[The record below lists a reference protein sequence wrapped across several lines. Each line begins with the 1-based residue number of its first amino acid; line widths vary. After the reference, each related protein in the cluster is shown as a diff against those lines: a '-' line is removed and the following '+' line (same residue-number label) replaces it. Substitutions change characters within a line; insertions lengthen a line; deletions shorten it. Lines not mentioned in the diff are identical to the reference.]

1 MDRATNKVYGH
12 VVGSDSFG
20 HAYVV
25 PLAHVL
31 AQVKDCFPGSPSPP
45 KLAASNGLQRRSN
58 DVAEV
63 GAWDSALD
71 NLEPGDVMDD
81 VHQASFG
88 THPLTETNLSAW
100 QKSQESTLA
109 NRPNALRLNHASKEH
124 LETSSSIAVGPPS
137 TTRSA
142 APSINTQNASER
154 HHATNAWLPKTP
166 TTSDGALRIKEVIVR
181 RLARFHPLQPLRFS
195 NARDL
200 SGSTT
205 YSDLEPTRPLA
216 STYGDGSGAP
226 YQVYSHPG
234 TNYVR
239 CISPLYDDD
248 PLHMF
253 SGSEASSPPGYAK
266 ELDEADLWGGSTA
279 TDQSVEE
286 RDVWGLESPFWDM
299 DRAQRLYEEGEHP

>member
-1 MDRATNKVYGH
+1 M
-12 VVGSDSFG
+12 
-20 HAYVV
+20 
-25 PLAHVL
+25 
-31 AQVKDCFPGSPSPP
+31 KDCFPGSPAPP
-45 KLAASNGLQRRSN
+45 KLAASDSLQRRSN

-63 GAWDSALD
+63 GAWDTALD

-100 QKSQESTLA
+100 QKTQESTLA
-109 NRPNALRLNHASKEH
+109 NRPSALRLNHASEEH
-124 LETSSSIAVGPPS
+124 LETSSSIAVDPPS
-137 TTRSA
+137 TTRST

-154 HHATNAWLPKTP
+154 DHAADAWLPKTR
-166 TTSDGALRIKEVIVR
+166 TTSDEALRIKEVIVR
-181 RLARFHPLQPLRFS
+181 RLTRFHPLHPRRYF
-195 NARDL
+195 NARAL

-205 YSDLEPTRPLA
+205 HSDLESSSPLA

-234 TNYVR
+234 TNYAR
-239 CISPLYDDD
+239 CISPSYDDD
-248 PLHMF
+248 ALHMF
-253 SGSEASSPPGYAK
+253 SGSEASSPSRYAK

-286 RDVWGLESPFWDM
+286 RDVWELGSPFWDM
-299 DRAQRLYEEGEHP
+299 DPAHRL